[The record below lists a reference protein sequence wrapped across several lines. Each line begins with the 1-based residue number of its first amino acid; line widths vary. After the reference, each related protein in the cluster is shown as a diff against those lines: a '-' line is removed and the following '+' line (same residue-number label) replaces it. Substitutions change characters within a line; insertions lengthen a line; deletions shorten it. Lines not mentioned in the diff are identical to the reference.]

1 MGLCGSTI
9 KKFLLFQETEFS
21 YISGNRNLKKHPIL
35 QEITFHTRKKKQQ
48 IHPKK
53 ISLIFLKE
61 SFFYISRN
69 GNPKKI
75 TYISRN
81 GTSLYFGKLLIFQ
94 QATFYALKMKKT
106 TLKKLLISQ
115 EATCKA

>member
-35 QEITFHTRKKKQQ
+35 QEITFHTRKKNQQ

-94 QATFYALKMKKT
+94 QATFYA
-106 TLKKLLISQ
+106 
-115 EATCKA
+115 